1 MSNKNFGFGTQIRK
15 SPYFDSTV
23 KWGATGF
30 SVYNHMYIP
39 RDFGSPEQNFWNLI
53 EKSILC
59 DVAVERQVE
68 ITGSDAYKFIQ
79 LLTPRDLSKLSVGQC
94 KYVLIVNNDGGILN
108 DPVLLRLAENHF
120 WLSLADSD
128 VLLWAQGVAV
138 NSGLDVKISE
148 PDVSPLQL
156 QGPTS
161 QEIMVKLF
169 GEDIRDLKYYWLREY
184 QLDGI
189 PLIVSRTGW
198 SSELGYEIY
207 LRDGSKGNEL
217 YEKIMAA
224 GKEHGIQPGH
234 TSSIR
239 RIEGGMLS
247 YHADADIHT
256 NPFELGLDRLVNLDS
271 EINFIGKK
279 ALKKIKEKGI
289 SRKQVGLV
297 IDCAPLSGPNTTF
310 WPIKKDRKQIGKV
323 TSAVYS
329 PRLKKN
335 IALAMVS
342 VEQSEIDFIGKEAL
356 KKIKQEGIKR
366 KQVGLIIDCDPLSG
380 PNTTFWPIEKD
391 GKKIGKVTSAVYS
404 PRLKKNIALAMI
416 EINYSELGNR
426 LDVQIHE
433 GKYSATIVEK
443 PFYDP
448 KKNIVKS

>member
-68 ITGSDAYKFIQ
+68 ITGPDAYKFIQ
-79 LLTPRDLSKLSVGQC
+79 LLTPRDLSKLSIGQC

-217 YEKIMAA
+217 YEKIMEA

-256 NPFELGLDRLVNLDS
+256 NPFELGFDRLVNLDTD
-271 EINFIGKK
+271 IN
-279 ALKKIKEKGI
+279 
-289 SRKQVGLV
+289 
-297 IDCAPLSGPNTTF
+297 
-310 WPIKKDRKQIGKV
+310 
-323 TSAVYS
+323 
-329 PRLKKN
+329 
-335 IALAMVS
+335 
-342 VEQSEIDFIGKEAL
+342 FIGKEAL
-356 KKIKQEGIKR
+356 KKIKREGIKR

-416 EINYSELGNR
+416 EINYSELGNQ
-426 LDVQIHE
+426 LDVQTHE

-443 PFYDP
+443 PFYA
-448 KKNIVKS
+448 VSYTHLRAHET

>member
-15 SPYFDSTV
+15 SPYFDATV

-68 ITGSDAYKFIQ
+68 ITGPDAYKFTQ

-169 GEDIRDLKYYWLREY
+169 GESIKELKYYWLREDK
-184 QLDGI
+184 LDEI

-198 SSELGYEIY
+198 SSELGYEIF
-207 LRDGSKGNEL
+207 LRDGSRGNEL
-217 YEKIMAA
+217 YEKIMEA
-224 GKEHGIQPGH
+224 GKEHGLQPGH

-256 NPFELGLDRLVNLDS
+256 NPFELGFDRLVNLDTD
-271 EINFIGKK
+271 INFIGKE
-279 ALKKIKEKGI
+279 ALKKIKQEGVK
-289 SRKQVGLV
+289 RKQVGLI
-297 IDCAPLSGPNTTF
+297 IDCDALSGPNTTF
-310 WPIKKDRKQIGKV
+310 WPIKKDGK
-323 TSAVYS
+323 T
-329 PRLKKN
+329 
-335 IALAMVS
+335 
-342 VEQSEIDFIGKEAL
+342 
-356 KKIKQEGIKR
+356 
-366 KQVGLIIDCDPLSG
+366 
-380 PNTTFWPIEKD
+380 
-391 GKKIGKVTSAVYS
+391 IGKVTSAVYS

-416 EINYSELGNR
+416 KVNHSELGNQ
-426 LDVQIHE
+426 LDIETQE

-448 KKNIVKS
+448 KKKIANS

>member
-68 ITGSDAYKFIQ
+68 ITGPDAFKFTQ
-79 LLTPRDLSKLSVGQC
+79 LLTPRNLSNVAIGQC
-94 KYVLIVNNDGGILN
+94 KYVLITNNDGGILN

-138 NSGLDVKISE
+138 NSGLNVNIIE

-161 QEIMVKLF
+161 KDIMIKLF
-169 GEDIRDLKYYWLREY
+169 GENIKDLKYYWFREY
-184 QLDGI
+184 DLDGI

-198 SSELGYEIY
+198 SSEFGYELF
-207 LRDGSKGNEL
+207 LRDGSKGNDL
-217 YEKIMAA
+217 YEKIMNA
-224 GKEHGIQPGH
+224 GKEYGLQPGH

-247 YHADADIHT
+247 YHADADINT
-256 NPFELGLDRLVNLDS
+256 NPFELGLDRLVSLDS
-271 EINFIGKK
+271 DIEFIGKA
-279 ALKKIKEKGI
+279 ALKKIKADGI
-289 SRKQVGLV
+289 KRKQVGLE
-297 IDCAPLSGPNTTF
+297 INCEPLSGPNTTF
-310 WPIKKDRKQIGKV
+310 WSIKKD
-323 TSAVYS
+323 
-329 PRLKKN
+329 N
-335 IALAMVS
+335 
-342 VEQSEIDFIGKEAL
+342 
-356 KKIKQEGIKR
+356 
-366 KQVGLIIDCDPLSG
+366 
-380 PNTTFWPIEKD
+380 N
-391 GKKIGKVTSAVYS
+391 KIGKVTSAVYS

-416 EINYSELGNR
+416 NIENSEIGNS
-426 LDVQIHE
+426 LEVNTNKGNFEAI
-433 GKYSATIVEK
+433 IVEK
-443 PFYDP
+443 PFFDP
-448 KKNIVKS
+448 KKKIASN

>member
-53 EKSILC
+53 EKAILC

-68 ITGSDAYKFIQ
+68 ITGPDAYKFTQ
-79 LLTPRDLSKLSVGQC
+79 LLTPRDLSKLAIGQC
-94 KYVLIVNNDGGILN
+94 KYVLITNNEGGILN
-108 DPVLLRLAENHF
+108 DPVLLRLDENHF

-138 NSGLDVKISE
+138 NSGLNVQIKE

-161 QEIMVKLF
+161 GEIMIKLF
-169 GEDIRDLKYYWLREY
+169 GQDIKDLKYYWLREY
-184 QLDGI
+184 NLDGI

-217 YEKIMAA
+217 YEKIMEA
-224 GKEHGIQPGH
+224 GKEHGLQPGH

-247 YHADADIHT
+247 YHADADINT
-256 NPFELGLDRLVNLDS
+256 NPFELGFDRLVNLDS
-271 EINFIGKK
+271 DTNFIGKE
-279 ALKKIKEKGI
+279 ALKKIKHNGI
-289 SRKQVGLV
+289 TRKQVGV
-297 IDCAPLSGPNTTF
+297 EIDCKPLSGPNTTF
-310 WPIKKDRKQIGKV
+310 WELKKNNVNIGKV

-342 VEQSEIDFIGKEAL
+342 VEQSEIGNEL
-356 KKIKQEGIKR
+356 KVNTNEGIF
-366 KQVGLIIDCDPLSG
+366 DC
-380 PNTTFWPIEKD
+380 K
-391 GKKIGKVTSAVYS
+391 
-404 PRLKKNIALAMI
+404 
-416 EINYSELGNR
+416 
-426 LDVQIHE
+426 
-433 GKYSATIVEK
+433 IVEK

-448 KKNIVKS
+448 KKKIVST

>member
-1 MSNKNFGFGTQIRK
+1 MVDKNFGFGTQIRK

-39 RDFGSPEQNFWNLI
+39 RDFGDPEQNFWNLI

-68 ITGSDAYKFIQ
+68 ITGPDAYKFTQ
-79 LLTPRDLSKLSVGQC
+79 LLTPRDLSNISIGQC
-94 KYVLIVNNDGGILN
+94 KYVLITNNEGGILN

-138 NSGLDVKISE
+138 NSGLNVNISE

-161 QEIMVKLF
+161 KDIMVKLF
-169 GEDIRDLKYYWLREY
+169 GESIKDLKYYWFKEFD
-184 QLDGI
+184 LDGI

-198 SSELGYEIY
+198 SSEFGYELF
-207 LRDGSKGNEL
+207 LRDGSKGNDL
-217 YEKIMAA
+217 YEKIMNA
-224 GKEHGIQPGH
+224 GKDHGLQPGH

-256 NPFELGLDRLVNLDS
+256 NPFELGFDRLVSLDNDI
-271 EINFIGKK
+271 EFIGKA
-279 ALKKIKEKGI
+279 ALKKIKSEGI
-289 SRKQVGLV
+289 QRKQVGLE
-297 IDCAPLSGPNTTF
+297 INCEPLSGPNTTF
-310 WPIKKDRKQIGKV
+310 WSIKKD
-323 TSAVYS
+323 
-329 PRLKKN
+329 N
-335 IALAMVS
+335 
-342 VEQSEIDFIGKEAL
+342 
-356 KKIKQEGIKR
+356 
-366 KQVGLIIDCDPLSG
+366 
-380 PNTTFWPIEKD
+380 N
-391 GKKIGKVTSAVYS
+391 KIGKVTSAVYS

-416 EINYSELGNR
+416 NIENSEIGTSLEVKTNRGNFEA
-426 LDVQIHE
+426 I
-433 GKYSATIVEK
+433 IVEK
-443 PFYDP
+443 PFFDP
-448 KKNIVKS
+448 KKKIASN